1 MTILILLLYTW
12 SVHSKK
18 VEGGGVLS
26 ASVRSASGITSASP
40 MGDAS
45 TAATRSGPIA
55 AAVRGLPLP
64 LLLTGAARGCRATDV
79 DGAGRRKAVAAP
91 AASVIRAASV
101 VNRRMVL
108 GLPVGGSG
116 GGGVG
121 VLWSW

>member
-1 MTILILLLYTW
+1 M
-12 SVHSKK
+12 
-18 VEGGGVLS
+18 S

-45 TAATRSGPIA
+45 AAAARSGPIA
-55 AAVRGLPLP
+55 AATRGLPLP
-64 LLLTGAARGCRATDV
+64 LPLLTGAARDCRATETDV

-101 VNRRMVL
+101 NRRMVL
-108 GLPVGGSG
+108 GLPVGGG

-121 VLWSW
+121 VLWR